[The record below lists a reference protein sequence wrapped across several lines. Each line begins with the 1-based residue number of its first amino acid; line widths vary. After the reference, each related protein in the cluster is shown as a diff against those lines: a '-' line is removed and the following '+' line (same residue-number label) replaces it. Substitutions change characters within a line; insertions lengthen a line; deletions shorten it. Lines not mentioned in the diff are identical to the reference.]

1 MTINENMYDAYF
13 KLRNINQDC
22 YRDYKIPDCLLRYLP
37 KDKNARILDIG
48 CGFGQMLSAINKI
61 GYVNGY
67 GIDICNE
74 AIHCCRK
81 QNINVTKIND
91 IIEFASSAIVDK
103 FDFIIMSHV
112 LEHIEKNMI
121 IETLKSIKSNLLSP
135 KGKILVMVPNAQSN
149 TGCYWA
155 YEDFT
160 HTTIFT
166 AGSLFFV
173 LKAGGF
179 EKITLIDPYCLEN
192 LSFLKRII
200 KIFLLKIYILNKKL
214 WNKITSSSYHDQ
226 SPQIFSYDIK
236 VLAE

>member
-1 MTINENMYDAYF
+1 MTLNETTQNAYF
-13 KLRNINQDC
+13 KLRNVDKDC
-22 YRDYKIPDCLLRYLP
+22 YSNYTIPNYLLRYLP
-37 KDKNARILDIG
+37 EDKNARILDIG
-48 CGFGQMLSAINKI
+48 CGFGHMLSALKKM

-74 AIHCCRK
+74 AIDYCLNE
-81 QNINVTKIND
+81 QINVTKIND
-91 IIEFASSAIVDK
+91 IIEFASSAVFDK
-103 FDFIIMSHV
+103 FNFLIMSHV

-121 IETLKSIKSNLLSP
+121 IETLKCIKTNLLSP

-166 AGSLFFV
+166 AGSLFYV
-173 LKAGGF
+173 LKASGF
-179 EKITLIDPYCLEN
+179 EKITLLDPYCLEN
-192 LSFLKRII
+192 LSYAKRII
-200 KIFLLKIYILNKKL
+200 KNILLKIYVINNNF